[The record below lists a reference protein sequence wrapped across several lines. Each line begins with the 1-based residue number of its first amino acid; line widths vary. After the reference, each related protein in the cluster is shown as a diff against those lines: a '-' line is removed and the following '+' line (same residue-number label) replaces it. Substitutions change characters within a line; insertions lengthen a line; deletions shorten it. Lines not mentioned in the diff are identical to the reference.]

1 MTVSKRDT
9 RPTLTLKGDDFTP
22 EFRSLLNKA
31 AKKAGKTQAEF
42 AAEALAAAARRVLT
56 GTPEDNPTDNPAPPP
71 AVLAQIEDTQ
81 KRLEATD
88 AKLET
93 ATKAMADVA
102 DQVRT
107 LAEAQAEQAR
117 ALAQEKAER
126 EKAST
131 EAQRGLWSRVFRGR

>member
-1 MTVSKRDT
+1 MTASKRDT

-56 GTPEDNPTDNPAPPP
+56 GTPEDNPADNPAPPP

-88 AKLET
+88 AKLE
-93 ATKAMADVA
+93 ATTKTISDLA
-102 DQVRT
+102 DQVR
-107 LAEAQAEQAR
+107 
-117 ALAQEKAER
+117 AL
-126 EKAST
+126 T
-131 EAQRGLWSRVFRGR
+131 EAQRRGLWSRLFGGR